1 LRLNQIG
8 LPASSTSSPVSSNNS
23 QQQDS
28 RGATFHG
35 FHGSLDEMRYTQI
48 MKSEIKSEVLR
59 LIEKLPE
66 DATWQDLEY
75 AMYIRQ
81 VVAAGVADLDAGR
94 THTSE
99 EIRQMFNL
107 PPRP

>member
-1 LRLNQIG
+1 
-8 LPASSTSSPVSSNNS
+8 
-23 QQQDS
+23 
-28 RGATFHG
+28 
-35 FHGSLDEMRYTQI
+35 MRYTQN

-75 AMYIRQ
+75 AMYVRQ
-81 VVAAGVADLDAGR
+81 AVAAGVADLEAGR

-99 EIRQMFNL
+99 EIRQMFKL
-107 PPRP
+107 PPRS